1 VFRQSAAGWARAEDR
16 GHHRDPLGDRICALP
31 ALDSAISWTATLH
44 PFAAELPAGTDWI
57 HFGGGSRARAERQ
70 RVAQEWTWADQHN
83 TYLD

>member
-1 VFRQSAAGWARAEDR
+1 
-16 GHHRDPLGDRICALP
+16 
-31 ALDSAISWTATLH
+31 LDSAISWTATLH